1 MRTCVWQ
8 RSPSMFRALWSQL
21 YRSTAARAVPTAD
34 MSDMI
39 LSLHFVYSPAILLY
53 IINNIMLLK
62 RSIMAKSTV
71 CTDIFNNMYNAR
83 FTVYCVQKALNRRST
98 YCAYAYRLT
107 VWLFVCDHCSAIQ
120 PHCECGSVCFRPAMW
135 ALMPVLHLLSVTAYG
150 HIFWWYFALRA
161 PNTFFVFHFSDPLS
175 IIIRKVDLAFFE
187 FSPYIEIILFCY
199 SILRYCYENHLNR

>member
-62 RSIMAKSTV
+62 RSIIAKSTV
-71 CTDIFNNMYNAR
+71 CADIFNNMLHRPLYSLLR
-83 FTVYCVQKALNRRST
+83 TKGVESKEHLLRIRVQ
-98 YCAYAYRLT
+98 AYSMII
-107 VWLFVCDHCSAIQ
+107 VCDHCSAIQ

>member
-1 MRTCVWQ
+1 M
-8 RSPSMFRALWSQL
+8 SRALWSQL

-39 LSLHFVYSPAILLY
+39 FVYSPAILLY

-62 RSIMAKSTV
+62 RSIIAKSTV
-71 CTDIFNNMYNAR
+71 CADIFNNMLHRPLYSLLRTKGVESKAR
-83 FTVYCVQKALNRRST
+83 
-98 YCAYAYRLT
+98 AYAYRLT

-120 PHCECGSVCFRPAMW
+120 PHCECGSVCFLPAMW
-135 ALMPVLHLLSVTAYG
+135 ALMPVLHLLLVTAYG